1 MSCFGGPM
9 PGLKDPKGPR
19 SLEGPKSK
27 FPRIC
32 IDLTGCPI
40 GGAGGGD
47 KLSRTAL
54 VLHSRASFKSALRKH
69 LHDNTSVSEHHE
81 TVPPPAF
88 RSLRVCF
95 PVCVYLCSHG
105 SQAGALPTGG
115 RGGQH
120 PALEKNAGDDTPG
133 NLYSSIYFSMP

>member
-40 GGAGGGD
+40 GGAGGGQVVPHS
-47 KLSRTAL
+47 LSFTQSGWL
-54 VLHSRASFKSALRKH
+54 QFSA
-69 LHDNTSVSEHHE
+69 
-81 TVPPPAF
+81 
-88 RSLRVCF
+88 
-95 PVCVYLCSHG
+95 
-105 SQAGALPTGG
+105 
-115 RGGQH
+115 
-120 PALEKNAGDDTPG
+120 
-133 NLYSSIYFSMP
+133 